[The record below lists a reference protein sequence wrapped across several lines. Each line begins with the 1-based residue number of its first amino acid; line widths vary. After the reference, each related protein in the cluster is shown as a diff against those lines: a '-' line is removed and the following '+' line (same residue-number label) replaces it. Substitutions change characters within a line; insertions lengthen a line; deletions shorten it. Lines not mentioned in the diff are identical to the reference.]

1 MTSIPASRRA
11 RAMILAPRS
20 CPSKPGLATTT
31 RILRA
36 VAASISAGSL
46 EDGGLRVGAEDLL
59 HRRDHLSLR
68 GAGAGGGDDRRHQ
81 VLLRRGCTSQLGKGA
96 LHSAGVASSAS
107 RLQAIDLLAL
117 QRRVDAQDR
126 GRLFALLDEVVDAD
140 DDPLTLVDLALI
152 GESGVGDLALGEVA
166 ADRLDHPAQLVDAGE
181 VLIRRPLHLVGL

>member
-36 VAASISAGSL
+36 VAASISAVSL
-46 EDGGLRVGAEDLL
+46 EDRGLGVGPEDLL
-59 HRRDHLSLR
+59 HRRDHLALGR
-68 GAGAGGGDDRRHQ
+68 PGTGGCEDRRHQ
-81 VLLRRGCTSQLGKGA
+81 VLRGGGGALQLGEGA
-96 LHSAGVASSAS
+96 LHRGPVALGAGRGKAA
-107 RLQAIDLLAL
+107 DLLAF

-140 DDPLTLVDLALI
+140 DD
-152 GESGVGDLALGEVA
+152 
-166 ADRLDHPAQLVDAGE
+166 
-181 VLIRRPLHLVGL
+181 